1 MVQIVTT
8 TPTSLRIT
16 SLVINQLM
24 YLCMELPQKRVIFL
38 FPLCLCK
45 DCDNN
50 RDVIT
55 LVMILPLI
63 CRLMC
68 D

>member
-16 SLVINQLM
+16 SLAASQSM
-24 YLCMELPQKRVIFL
+24 CLCMELPQKRVIFL
-38 FPLCLCK
+38 FPLWLCK

-50 RDVIT
+50 RDIIT
-55 LVMILPLI
+55 LMMILPLI